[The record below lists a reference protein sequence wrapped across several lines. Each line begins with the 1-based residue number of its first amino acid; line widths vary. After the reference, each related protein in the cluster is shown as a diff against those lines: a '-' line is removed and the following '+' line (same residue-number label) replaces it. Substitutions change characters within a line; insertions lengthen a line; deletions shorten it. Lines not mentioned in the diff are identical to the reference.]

1 MPSLRSDL
9 VRASLLALGLVLVG
23 VPALRGQELRDVVS
37 KEVAVGRDEAVLRL
51 GLDDGEPIEI
61 ALSGGDVMIGDR
73 VVGSYEP
80 GSTLDAA
87 WRTLLGTAV
96 ALEDGPLAR
105 ALVAWEPPEG
115 LDGDARRVAGDID
128 QALDQA
134 LARPARDER
143 PAPPATPAPSGLE
156 SLSAL
161 LSRVDRLTGLAHALD
176 GLPIDNLHLSV
187 DEDLVIEADRRLEG
201 TVVVVDGDLDVA
213 GLIEGDVVVLGGDV
227 TLLDGGRITGDLRY
241 LEGRVV
247 DRGGEVEGDRRE
259 MERAPVV
266 VDEAEIRDRIRE
278 EVRSATREMARAP
291 RASRDRGWS
300 PFRRVFEGLGA
311 AVGNLF
317 TVLVLGIAGGVAL
330 YFAGPRVDVV
340 ADVARRSPGRA
351 AMVGAAGAFLVF
363 PAWLLGTLA
372 LVITIIGIPALILW
386 VPLFPVAV
394 IVAAAVGYVAVA
406 RNVGAWVSRQGY
418 PYMDWVRVTNPYS
431 LVFAGVLT
439 LMIPFIAGNLLS
451 MVPFVRAVHGFLI
464 AAGVVATIFAVL
476 VGFGALILTRGGRP
490 NGYWDDDF
498 FSSTGGLDG
507 GGWSGPDPTSAGAP
521 ARGAEGEEPG
531 ATTADAS
538 PAAASAS
545 SAGAQGAAPGGSGPQ
560 STAGSWKPDDANGGE
575 GPDSTEGDAGTNASP
590 DATPRTDPA
599 GEDDPDVPDV
609 PPRA

>member
-1 MPSLRSDL
+1 
-9 VRASLLALGLVLVG
+9 
-23 VPALRGQELRDVVS
+23 
-37 KEVAVGRDEAVLRL
+37 
-51 GLDDGEPIEI
+51 
-61 ALSGGDVMIGDR
+61 
-73 VVGSYEP
+73 
-80 GSTLDAA
+80 
-87 WRTLLGTAV
+87 
-96 ALEDGPLAR
+96 
-105 ALVAWEPPEG
+105 
-115 LDGDARRVAGDID
+115 
-128 QALDQA
+128 
-134 LARPARDER
+134 
-143 PAPPATPAPSGLE
+143 
-156 SLSAL
+156 
-161 LSRVDRLTGLAHALD
+161 
-176 GLPIDNLHLSV
+176 
-187 DEDLVIEADRRLEG
+187 
-201 TVVVVDGDLDVA
+201 
-213 GLIEGDVVVLGGDV
+213 
-227 TLLDGGRITGDLRY
+227 
-241 LEGRVV
+241 
-247 DRGGEVEGDRRE
+247 
-259 MERAPVV
+259 
-266 VDEAEIRDRIRE
+266 
-278 EVRSATREMARAP
+278 
-291 RASRDRGWS
+291 
-300 PFRRVFEGLGA
+300 
-311 AVGNLF
+311 
-317 TVLVLGIAGGVAL
+317 
-330 YFAGPRVDVV
+330 
-340 ADVARRSPGRA
+340 
-351 AMVGAAGAFLVF
+351 
-363 PAWLLGTLA
+363 LLGTLA

-406 RNVGAWVSRQGY
+406 RNVGVWVSRQGY

-545 SAGAQGAAPGGSGPQ
+545 SASSAGAQGAAPGGSGPQ